1 MPSSKS
7 RIHPH
12 VEGYPA
18 LTATEKKN
26 SRQRD
31 LNDLLHHRHP
41 LFVGATIK
49 ELPRYRGLSAVL
61 QRQEE
66 HGKERRCRQHVGVG
80 GDRRRRASHAPHE
93 GDGIKS
99 ERGGDLRR
107 CPDRAGGDGA
117 MTDGRESRNELDRPM
132 LGDAGK
138 CGYGRVAAE

>member
-7 RIHPH
+7 RIYPH
-12 VEGYPA
+12 VEGHPT
-18 LTATEKKN
+18 LTATEEKN

-31 LNDLLHHRHP
+31 LNDLLHHRHS

-66 HGKERRCRQHVGVG
+66 HGNERRCRKHVGVG

-93 GDGIKS
+93 GDGIES
-99 ERGGDLRR
+99 ERG

-117 MTDGRESRNELDRPM
+117 MTDGRESRNELDLPM
-132 LGDAGK
+132 LGDACK
-138 CGYGRVAAE
+138 CGYGRVDAE